1 MDYTEYAANMD
12 LGQVFLE
19 VMAAVNEKG
28 FSFIGPE
35 LEKWQELGQVILAS
49 TLPGSKERASDHP
62 DNVPDNELESG
73 ACEVDTDDHSV
84 GSSTNSECASDVA
97 SKSDSRRKKQR
108 YQNSESEGRKGQG
121 KSAHSKSKREIEDDD
136 VYLDEEDDS
145 EKGGDYSDS
154 SDAVEEYTDRGDSE
168 EAAGRF
174 RNIGYSESGEIDV
187 VLDGSYFNSFS
198 LSDRVR
204 TYINSIK

>member
-19 VMAAVNEKG
+19 VMTAVNEKG

-49 TLPGSKERASDHP
+49 TLPASKEKSGDLPNSVSDT
-62 DNVPDNELESG
+62 ELENG
-73 ACEVDTDDHSV
+73 ACEDDTDDHSV
-84 GSSTNSECASDVA
+84 GTSTSSVCASEVV
-97 SKSDSRRKKQR
+97 SKSDSRQKKQR
-108 YQNSESEGRKGQG
+108 YQNSESEGLRKGQS
-121 KSAHSKSKREIEDDD
+121 KPAHSKAKREIEDDD
-136 VYLDEEDDS
+136 VYLDEEDDI

-168 EAAGRF
+168 ESAGRF
-174 RNIGYSESGEIDV
+174 GSIRYSESGDIELD
-187 VLDGSYFNSFS
+187 LDGSYFNSFS
-198 LSDRVR
+198 LSDRV
-204 TYINSIK
+204 SIYTNA